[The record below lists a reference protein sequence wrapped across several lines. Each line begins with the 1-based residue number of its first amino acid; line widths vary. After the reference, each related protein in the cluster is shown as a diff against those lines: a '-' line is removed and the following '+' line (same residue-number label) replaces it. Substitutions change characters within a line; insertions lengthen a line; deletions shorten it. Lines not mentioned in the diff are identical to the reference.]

1 MAKIPIA
8 AARVAKGLTQ
18 KDLADKLGV
27 SSQLV
32 WEWENT
38 NKFIVDYLNIYQYDD
53 GLSQLTYSELPIPA
67 PY

>member
-38 NKFIVDYLNIYQYDD
+38 NKPIKPVYLYAI
-53 GLSQLTYSELPIPA
+53 
-67 PY
+67 

>member
-32 WEWENT
+32 WEWENAKT
-38 NKFIVDYLNIYQYDD
+38 KMKPVYLYAFCHLTGFSTDD
-53 GLSQLTYSELPIPA
+53 ILLPGELN
-67 PY
+67 

>member
-1 MAKIPIA
+1 MAKSPIA

-38 NKFIVDYLNIYQYDD
+38 NKPIKPVYLYAICHVTGFSPDD
-53 GLSQLTYSELPIPA
+53 ILLPGELN
-67 PY
+67 